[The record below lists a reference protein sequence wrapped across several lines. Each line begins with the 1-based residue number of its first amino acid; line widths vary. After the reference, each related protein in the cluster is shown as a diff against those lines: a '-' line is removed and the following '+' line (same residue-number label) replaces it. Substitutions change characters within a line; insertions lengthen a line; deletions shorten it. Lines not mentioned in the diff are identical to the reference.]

1 MMQLQNIRI
10 GTRLTVGFAFL
21 GLLMLLQGM
30 VNLYSMHSMHKI
42 TEQIDKNTI
51 PSLEHLAELN
61 LNVMRMQVLTLRL
74 LIARSDTD
82 VLSATQTIT
91 DIHRH
96 IGEIR
101 QHYEALIS
109 ISGEQE
115 SYDEFS
121 AAYLRYAQ
129 LKNDLIALVEAKNNT
144 AATELA
150 NSSLTE
156 TANKMSEAL
165 VQLNELNSNYATAQA
180 DLSEQSYLQSWNHVI
195 GMVLLSVL
203 VAAAASV
210 LLGRS
215 IVIPVRR
222 ALRLAQKVAGGDL
235 TQSIEVSGK
244 DEMAELAESMRT
256 MQQNLRDT
264 IRHIAVSSQTLA
276 SASEELNT
284 VTDNAAAGVSQQ
296 NDEIQQAAAAITQ
309 MSAAV
314 EEVAHTALATSE
326 ASTQSAQNTQLG
338 KQQVGQTL
346 TAIHDINKDMAVSA
360 GLVGELAEQSQH
372 IGKVLDVIRAIA
384 EQTNLL
390 ALNAAIEAARAGDAG
405 RGFAV
410 VADEVRA
417 LAHRTQ
423 SSTKEIETMVQNIRG
438 VTQATVSSMQH
449 SRDKAEQALQ
459 QAHKA
464 GDALDM
470 IALQINRI
478 SDSNHIIASAAE
490 QQSKVAR
497 EVDRNIINIS
507 DLATQTSAGA
517 HQTSAAAHD
526 LSRLAV
532 DLNTLVVRFT
542 V

>member
-1 MMQLQNIRI
+1 MQLHNFRI
-10 GTRLTVGFAFL
+10 GARLTLGFTFL
-21 GLLMLLQGM
+21 GILMVLQG
-30 VNLYSMHSMHKI
+30 VFALYSMASMHKI
-42 TEQIDKNTI
+42 TESIDKNTI
-51 PSLEHLAELN
+51 PSLQHLAELN
-61 LNVMRMQVLTLRL
+61 LNVMRMRVFLLRL
-74 LIARSDTD
+74 LIADTDADVQTAKQAIDDIGQRINKIRSD
-82 VLSATQTIT
+82 
-91 DIHRH
+91 
-96 IGEIR
+96 
-101 QHYEALIS
+101 YEPLIS
-109 ISGEQE
+109 VDGEQA

-121 AAYLRYAQ
+121 NEFLRYSQ
-129 LKNDLIALVEAKNNT
+129 LKTDLVGLVDTKQHNKAIQ
-144 AATELA
+144 LA
-150 NSSLTE
+150 NTTLAD
-156 TANKMSEAL
+156 TADKMAKAL
-165 VQLNELNSNYATAQA
+165 LQLNELNETHATAQA
-180 DLSEQSYLQSWNHVI
+180 NTSEQSYLDSWNYVTGI
-195 GMVLLSVL
+195 VL
-203 VAAAASV
+203 VSLGIAVLASV
-210 LLGRS
+210 VLSRS

-235 TQSIEVSGK
+235 TQQIEIAGK
-244 DEMAELAESMRT
+244 DEMADLAQSLQT
-256 MQQNLRDT
+256 MQHNLRDT
-264 IRHIAVSSQTLA
+264 IRHIAVSAQQLA
-276 SASEELNT
+276 SAAEELNM

-296 NDEIQQAAAAITQ
+296 NDEIQQAATAITQ

-314 EEVAHTALATSE
+314 EEVAQTALATSE
-326 ASTQSAQNTQLG
+326 ASGESAQSVNDG
-338 KQQVGQTL
+338 KQQVGFTL
-346 TAIHDINKDMAVSA
+346 NAIADINKDVAISA

-384 EQTNLL
+384 DQTNLL

-417 LAHRTQ
+417 LAYRTQ
-423 SSTKEIETMVQNIRG
+423 SSTKEIEAMVHTIRG
-438 VTQATVSSMQH
+438 GTQAAVSSMQH
-449 SRDKAEQALQ
+449 SRDKAELALS

-532 DLNTLVVRFT
+532 DLNTLVVRFI

>member
-1 MMQLQNIRI
+1 MMRLQNIRI
-10 GTRLTVGFAFL
+10 GARLTVGFAFL
-21 GLLMLLQGM
+21 GLLMLLQGIFA
-30 VNLYSMHSMHKI
+30 LYSMQLMHKV

-51 PSLEHLAELN
+51 PSLQHLAELN
-61 LNVMRMQVLTLRL
+61 LNVMRMRVFTLRL
-74 LIARSDTD
+74 LIARDNSEE
-82 VLSATQTIT
+82 LSAKQTISE
-91 DIHRH
+91 IQQK

-101 QHYEALIS
+101 QHYEPLIS
-109 ISGEQE
+109 VDGEQK

-121 AAYLRYAQ
+121 AAILRYGQ
-129 LKNDLIALVEAKNNT
+129 LKNDLTALVEAKKHNE
-144 AATELA
+144 AIELA
-150 NSSLTE
+150 NTSLAE
-156 TANKMSEAL
+156 TANQMAKSL
-165 VQLNELNSNYATAQA
+165 VQLNELNARYASEQAQM
-180 DLSEQSYLQSWNHVI
+180 SEQSYQQSWNYVI
-195 GMVLLSVL
+195 SIVVVSLL
-203 VAAAASV
+203 VAAAAA
-210 LLGRS
+210 LLLSRS
-215 IVIPVRR
+215 IVAPVQR
-222 ALRLAQKVAGGDL
+222 ALQLAQQVAAGDL
-235 TQSIEVSGK
+235 TQPIDVQGE
-244 DEMAELAESMRT
+244 DEMAELAGSLRT

-264 IRHIAVSSQTLA
+264 IRHIAASSQTLA
-276 SASEELNT
+276 SASEELNI
-284 VTDNAAAGVSQQ
+284 VTDSAAAGVSQQ

-326 ASTQSAQNTQLG
+326 ASMQSAQNTQLG
-338 KQQVGQTL
+338 KQQVEQTV

-360 GLVGELAEQSQH
+360 SLVGELAEQSQH

-423 SSTKEIETMVQNIRG
+423 SSTKEIETMVQSIRG
-438 VTQATVSSMQH
+438 GTQAAVSSMQH

-464 GDALDM
+464 GEALDL
-470 IALQINRI
+470 IAQQINRI

-532 DLNTLVVRFT
+532 DLNSLVVRFT

>member
-1 MMQLQNIRI
+1 MKLQNIRI
-10 GTRLTVGFAFL
+10 STRLTFGFAFV
-21 GLLMLLQGM
+21 GLLMLLQGIFT
-30 VNLYSMHSMHKI
+30 LYSMHSMHKV

-61 LNVMRMQVLTLRL
+61 LNVMRMRVFTLRL
-74 LIARSDTD
+74 LIARSDAE
-82 VLSATQTIT
+82 VLSAKQSIRE
-91 DIHRH
+91 IHQH

-101 QHYEALIS
+101 QQYEPLIS
-109 ISGEQE
+109 VSGEQQ

-121 AAYLRYAQ
+121 AAYLRYVQ
-129 LKNDLIALVEAKNNT
+129 LKNELTSLVEAKNHT

-150 NSSLTE
+150 NTSLAE
-156 TANKMSEAL
+156 TANQMAKAL
-165 VQLNELNSNYATAQA
+165 LQLNELNSGYASEQA
-180 DLSEQSYLQSWNHVI
+180 DQSEQSYLQSWNYVT
-195 GMVLLSVL
+195 GMVLLSL
-203 VAAAASV
+203 LIAAAAAV
-210 LLGRS
+210 LLSRS

-235 TQSIEVSGK
+235 TQSIEISGK
-244 DEMAELAESMRT
+244 DEMAELADSMRT

-264 IRHIAVSSQTLA
+264 IRHIAASSQTLA
-276 SASEELNT
+276 SASEELNI
-284 VTDNAAAGVSQQ
+284 VTDSAAAGVSQQ

-326 ASTQSAQNTQLG
+326 ASMQSAQNTQLG
-338 KQQVGQTL
+338 KQQVEQTL

-360 GLVGELAEQSQH
+360 GLVGDLAEQSQH

-423 SSTKEIETMVQNIRG
+423 SSTKEIESMVQSIRG
-438 VTQATVSSMQH
+438 VTQAAVSSMQH
-449 SRDKAEQALQ
+449 SRDKAELALEQAN
-459 QAHKA
+459 KA
-464 GDALDM
+464 GEALDM
-470 IALQINRI
+470 IARQINRI